1 MSKARG
7 RTARRKTA
15 PRRRAATRRR
25 SGPSPAALRAMV
37 RPIVE
42 ELMAKELEKLEDRL
56 DAQDA
61 AEALREPGEITHEEF
76 WKKHGL

>member
-1 MSKARG
+1 MPKT
-7 RTARRKTA
+7 RTRTPARRAA
-15 PRRRAATRRR
+15 PRRRN
-25 SGPSPAALRAMV
+25 GPTAAALRAMV

-42 ELMAKELEKLEDRL
+42 ELVAKEMERLEDRL

-61 AEALREPGEITHEEF
+61 AEALREPGEISHEEF

>member
-1 MSKARG
+1 
-7 RTARRKTA
+7 
-15 PRRRAATRRR
+15 
-25 SGPSPAALRAMV
+25 MV

-42 ELMAKELEKLEDRL
+42 ELVAKEMERLEDRL

-61 AEALREPGEITHEEF
+61 AEALREPGDISHEEF

>member
-1 MSKARG
+1 MSKT
-7 RTARRKTA
+7 RTRSPRRKA
-15 PRRRAATRRR
+15 PSRPAR
-25 SGPSPAALRAMV
+25 GPSPAALRAMV

-42 ELMAKELEKLEDRL
+42 ELVAKEMERLEDRL

-61 AEALREPGEITHEEF
+61 AEALREPGEISHEEF